1 MAARPDMTIL
11 TQTRNCDFITGKI
24 KAACIPEFIGHLV
37 VVVFQA
43 ISVFFLINVMYAGY
57 QLAVSHMSEGDK
69 GAGKERIRW
78 SIIGL
83 IISVCS
89 FLILEL
95 VLSAIL

>member
-1 MAARPDMTIL
+1 MPTGPDMSIL
-11 TQTRNCDFITGKI
+11 VKTSNCDFITGKI

-43 ISVFFLINVMYAGY
+43 VSVFFLINVMYAGY
-57 QLAVSHMSEGDK
+57 QLAISHMSEGDK

-83 IISVCS
+83 VVCVCT

-95 VLSAIL
+95 VLSKIL